1 MSSADAEME
10 LLHFIGAAGRAAV
23 TATATVQAMSQG
35 SPPYD
40 VASAGIP
47 MKERCS
53 SDVLI
58 VCESS
63 VRGQKINRSSAS
75 SFLSIT

>member
-10 LLHFIGAAGRAAV
+10 LLHFIGAAGRATV
-23 TATATVQAMSQG
+23 TVQAMSQG

-58 VCESS
+58 VCQSS
-63 VRGQKINRSSAS
+63 VRGQKINRSSAIS
-75 SFLSIT
+75 S